1 MGEPV
6 TKEEFIARHS
16 AYFQSIGFDEQFAAF
31 IYYMLD
37 LGYEDIIYYERD
49 DDFVIERIQNGRM
62 VKEYYQVKHSKDS
75 RKMTDADS
83 DFWKTIDNW
92 IELYRLSKSEE
103 KKTFFVQGKFII
115 LTNKIIDNKFYSFFD
130 NLQNGLCEVT
140 DVIDELNTAY
150 SESPSYKSTIEKLIA
165 MGKETLNQFLHK
177 IKIIRFEEFLESL
190 YEYFLIKYQRTPLA
204 DQILK
209 DLIGTIWIDKL
220 HGNPPF
226 KYSGEQFTKKYKG
239 VLERVDYKETLT
251 LEFEDE
257 PDLDEEDV
265 EEASNM
271 INQLKSVERIGADST
286 KDDYLQAFYLGFFF
300 KIKRAVERFRK
311 QQIIPKE
318 LESRIDK
325 SAVKRWNGIFIKHQ
339 SKIVQNETAFTSK
352 DKIEAGANT
361 LQDTL
366 DTPINVTGYNVDDEF
381 SKGWYLRLSNSLKV
395 TWHYD
400 WFKKYIDKK

>member
-1 MGEPV
+1 MSAPV

-49 DDFVIERIQNGRM
+49 DDFVIERIQNGRII
-62 VKEYYQVKHSKDS
+62 KEYYQVKHSKDS

-92 IELYRLSKSEE
+92 IELYRLSKPEDQ
-103 KKTFFVQGKFII
+103 KTFFVQGKFII
-115 LTNKIIDNKFYSFFD
+115 LTNKIVDNKFYRLFE
-130 NLQNGLCEVT
+130 NLQNGICEMA
-140 DVIDELNTAY
+140 DVVDELNAACST
-150 SESPSYKSTIEKLIA
+150 SPSYKSTVKKLIA
-165 MGKETLNQFLHK
+165 MGKDTLNQFFHK

-220 HGNPPF
+220 HGKPPF
-226 KYSGEQFTKKYKG
+226 KYSGELFTKKYKG
-239 VLERVDYKETLT
+239 VLERVSYKETLT

-271 INQLKSVERIGADST
+271 INQLKSVERIGADCT
-286 KDDYLQAFYLGFFF
+286 KDDYLQAFYLSFFF

-318 LESRIDK
+318 LESRLDK
-325 SAVKRWNGIFIKHQ
+325 SAVKRWQGIFIKHQ

-352 DKIEAGANT
+352 EKIEAGADT

-366 DTPINVTGYNVDDEF
+366 DTPITVTGCNVDDEF

-400 WFKKYIDKK
+400 WFRKYIDKK

>member
-1 MGEPV
+1 M
-6 TKEEFIARHS
+6 
-16 AYFQSIGFDEQFAAF
+16 
-31 IYYMLD
+31 
-37 LGYEDIIYYERD
+37 
-49 DDFVIERIQNGRM
+49 
-62 VKEYYQVKHSKDS
+62 
-75 RKMTDADS
+75 
-83 DFWKTIDNW
+83 
-92 IELYRLSKSEE
+92 
-103 KKTFFVQGKFII
+103 
-115 LTNKIIDNKFYSFFD
+115 
-130 NLQNGLCEVT
+130 
-140 DVIDELNTAY
+140 
-150 SESPSYKSTIEKLIA
+150 
-165 MGKETLNQFLHK
+165 
-177 IKIIRFEEFLESL
+177 
-190 YEYFLIKYQRTPLA
+190 
-204 DQILK
+204 
-209 DLIGTIWIDKL
+209 
-220 HGNPPF
+220 
-226 KYSGEQFTKKYKG
+226 
-239 VLERVDYKETLT
+239 T